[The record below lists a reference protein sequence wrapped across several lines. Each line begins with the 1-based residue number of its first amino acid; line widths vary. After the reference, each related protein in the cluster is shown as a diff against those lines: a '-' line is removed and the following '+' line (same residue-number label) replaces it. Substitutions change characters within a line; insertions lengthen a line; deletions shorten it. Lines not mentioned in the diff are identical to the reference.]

1 MAVEA
6 LCPTCGAV
14 FSLKDEYV
22 GRKVR
27 CKKCEHVFTVAGE
40 KVKERAEDGAVQ
52 AGAAAPPKRSSR
64 DEDDDERTTRKS
76 PARRGREDDEDD
88 DRPRKRASRG
98 RDDDDDDDD
107 RAGGKKRRVYHDDD
121 DDEPRRPRRK
131 APSGGGGAGK
141 VIAIVAAIV
150 VVVLLVCG
158 GGIYGIYRWTERT
171 VNDLAADQQF
181 ADQFQ
186 QAMNEAAK
194 QDPNFPFDRQPK
206 DLDEALTFLRGNVA
220 SDRRGAARWLARQPL
235 DNGRRKEVATAL
247 DPLLKEDD
255 GSCAAAASALKVW
268 GTKDNGPALTAA
280 LKQKPD
286 KGIPGDTQKELMAAI
301 GRVKYEPGADEII
314 RFMNNHFVC
323 DDAQRALADLGP
335 GAEKTVLKSMHH
347 KEERV
352 RSRARRLLDGY
363 QTKPGAPLDQTIED
377 LGSVEQERNKN
388 AAEWL
393 AQPASNPAL
402 ELAKAEPARRTAV
415 AKGLNRL
422 IENPPTF
429 FEDTLLNAVKRWGTK
444 DNVPSLIHMLTNNP
458 FKKRE
463 AADALIA
470 IGPACE
476 PDVKA
481 LLSHR
486 DQGVV
491 EQAKRVLTNI
501 GSADVKYIAAIEDL
515 KSDDFGR
522 TQRASRTLQAG
533 PADEKQRPAVVAG
546 LMWAIKDTGVRRSDS
561 WLEDIAKALVVWA
574 TKDDGPQIVEKLKEM
589 DKAHCKRS
597 RKVLIEWLGKQKV
610 EQAIPL
616 LASMLVERDYYEDAS
631 RALQA
636 MGPELGSKIE
646 KEVASQQTNDRN
658 MLVECLKVLGA
669 VGTKDSLPL
678 VKQQQV
684 AALKKKDDVV
694 AAACKAAIDAI
705 NAR

>member
-14 FSLKDEYV
+14 FSLRDEFV
-22 GRKVR
+22 GKKVR

-40 KVKERAEDGAVQ
+40 KVKERADDGAVQ
-52 AGAAAPPKRSSR
+52 AGAAPPKRSSR

-88 DRPRKRASRG
+88 ERPRKRASRG

-107 RAGGKKRRVYHDDD
+107 RAGGKKRRVYHDDED

-131 APSGGGGAGK
+131 ASSGGGAGK
-141 VIAIVAAIV
+141 VIAIVSAIV

-158 GGIYGIYRWTERT
+158 GGIYGIYRMMQS
-171 VNDLAADQQF
+171 AAEQVDDQL
-181 ADQFQ
+181 Q
-186 QAMNEAAK
+186 QAMNQAAQ
-194 QDPNFPFDRQPK
+194 QDPNFGNFPGFDRQPK
-206 DLDEALTFLRGNVA
+206 DMAEALTFLRGNA
-220 SDRRGAARWLARQPL
+220 APERRGAARWLATQPL

-247 DPLLKEDD
+247 EPLLKDD
-255 GSCAAAASALKVW
+255 DATCAAAASALKVW
-268 GTKDNGPALTAA
+268 GAKDNGPALTAA
-280 LKQKPD
+280 LKTKPD
-286 KGIPGDTQKELMAAI
+286 NGIPGDTQKELMAAI
-301 GRVKYEPGADEII
+301 GHVKYEPGADEII
-314 RFMNNHFVC
+314 RFLNNHFAC

-335 GAEKTVLKSMHH
+335 GAEKAVLKVMHH

-363 QTKPGAPLDQTIED
+363 KTQPGALLDQTVED

-402 ELAKAEPARRTAV
+402 ELTKADPARRTAV

-422 IENPPTF
+422 IESPPAF
-429 FEDTLLNAVKRWGTK
+429 FEDTLLLAVKRWGTK
-444 DNVPSLIHMLTNNP
+444 DNVPSLVHMLTNNP

-486 DQGVV
+486 DHGVV
-491 EQAKRVLTNI
+491 EQSKRILSSI
-501 GSADVKYIAAIEDL
+501 GSADVKYVAAIEDL
-515 KSDDFGR
+515 KTDDFGR
-522 TQRASRTLQAG
+522 IQRAARALQAG
-533 PADEKQRPAVVAG
+533 PVEEKQRPAVLAA
-546 LMWAIKDTGVRRSDS
+546 LMGMYKDTGVRRGDNV
-561 WLEDIAKALVVWA
+561 LEDVSKAVVVWA
-574 TKDDGPQIVEKLKEM
+574 TKDDGPQVVEKVREM
-589 DKAHCKRS
+589 DKFFCKRS

-616 LASMLVERDYYEDAS
+616 LAELLVERDYSEDAS

-636 MGPELGSKIE
+636 MGPELGPKIE
-646 KEVASQQTNDRN
+646 KEVASKQTNDRN
-658 MLVECLKVLGA
+658 MLVECIKVLGA
-669 VGTKDSLPL
+669 VGTKDSLNVL
-678 VKQQQV
+678 KQQQV
-684 AALKKKDDVV
+684 IALKKKDDVV
-694 AAACKAAIDAI
+694 LTACKAAMDAI
-705 NAR
+705 NARQ